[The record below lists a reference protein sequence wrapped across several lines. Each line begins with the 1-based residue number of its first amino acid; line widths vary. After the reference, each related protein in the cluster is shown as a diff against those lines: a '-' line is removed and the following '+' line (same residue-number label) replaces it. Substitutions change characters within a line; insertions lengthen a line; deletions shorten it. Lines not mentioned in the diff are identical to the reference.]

1 MPKKTKE
8 RERINRKLKNKK
20 GITLIALV
28 VTIVVL
34 LILAGVSVSVVAD
47 KNGIIQNSQETKEQT
62 RAAMVEKERDLWKLE
77 GQIYQSDSE
86 KETLEKVLERLEKEN
101 TITKEEKQA
110 ILETGEVTIAGKT
123 IIFID
128 GTIVAC
134 GNEENSADGSFLGN
148 TSIKRG
154 DIEQINII
162 TALNGHDANDEK
174 TWDISERKNGRYL
187 AWYEDKDNNNFWEVT
202 IAGNGRVKVN
212 KSAKL
217 LFKALGTYAGKIEM
231 NGIENLD
238 TSEVTDMSY
247 MFTDGSQYTDL
258 DLSSFD
264 TSNVT
269 TMSGMFLNC
278 SKLTNLNLANFDT
291 KNVVKLT
298 NLFNGCSAIENINLS
313 SFDTSNVTKMY
324 AMFGNCENLKN
335 VNLKNFDTSKVTD
348 MEAMFFNCKS
358 LSKIDLS
365 NFNTSSVERLKRMF
379 VNCELLTELDLS
391 NFKTEN
397 LLNVETMFSGC
408 KLLKKID
415 MRNATFD
422 KVQNYNYMLD
432 TLPSDVT
439 IIVKDDTQKEW
450 LSSKFPERAN
460 SIKVQG
466 QT

>member
-101 TITKEEKQA
+101 TITKENKQA

-202 IAGNGRVKVN
+202 IAGNGRVKLN

-291 KNVVKLT
+291 KNVVKFT
-298 NLFNGCSAIENINLS
+298 NLFNGCSSIENINLS
-313 SFDTSNVTKMY
+313 SFDTSNATKMY
-324 AMFGNCENLKN
+324 AMFGNCENLKK
-335 VNLKNFDTSKVTD
+335 VNLKNLDTSKVTD

-365 NFNTSSVERLKRMF
+365 SFNTSSVERLKRMF

>member
-1 MPKKTKE
+1 M
-8 RERINRKLKNKK
+8 
-20 GITLIALV
+20 
-28 VTIVVL
+28 L

-202 IAGNGRVKVN
+202 IAGNGRVKLN

>member
-47 KNGIIQNSQETKEQT
+47 KNGIIQNSQEKKEQT

-202 IAGNGRVKVN
+202 IAGNGRVKLN

-291 KNVVKLT
+291 KNVVKFT
-298 NLFNGCSAIENINLS
+298 NLFNGCSSIENINLS
-313 SFDTSNVTKMY
+313 SFDTSNATKMY
-324 AMFGNCENLKN
+324 AMFGNCENLKK
-335 VNLKNFDTSKVTD
+335 VNLKNLDTSKVTD

-365 NFNTSSVERLKRMF
+365 SFNTSSVERLKRMF

>member
-134 GNEENSADGSFLGN
+134 GNEEDSADGSFLGN

-202 IAGNGRVKVN
+202 IAGNGRVKLN

-466 QT
+466 QN

>member
-8 RERINRKLKNKK
+8 GERINKTLKNKK

-202 IAGNGRVKVN
+202 IAGNGRVKLN

-269 TMSGMFLNC
+269 TMSGMFYGC
-278 SKLTNLNLANFDT
+278 SKLTNVNLANFNT
-291 KNVVKLT
+291 KNVVKLS
-298 NLFNGCSAIENINLS
+298 NLFNGCSAIENINLN
-313 SFDTSNVTKMY
+313 SFETSNVTNMY
-324 AMFGNCENLKN
+324 GMFGNCENLKN
-335 VNLKNFDTSKVTD
+335 VNLKSFDTSKVTN

-379 VNCELLTELDLS
+379 VNCGLLTELDLS

>member
-8 RERINRKLKNKK
+8 GERINKTLKNKK

-202 IAGNGRVKVN
+202 IAGNGRVKLN
-212 KSAKL
+212 KSAKI

-269 TMSGMFLNC
+269 TMSGMFYGC
-278 SKLTNLNLANFDT
+278 SKLTNVNLANFNT
-291 KNVVKLT
+291 KNVVKLS
-298 NLFNGCSAIENINLS
+298 NLFNGCSAIENINLN
-313 SFDTSNVTKMY
+313 SFETSNVTNMY
-324 AMFGNCENLKN
+324 GMFGNCENLKN
-335 VNLKNFDTSKVTD
+335 VNLKSFDTSKVTN

-379 VNCELLTELDLS
+379 VNCGLLTELDLS

>member
-34 LILAGVSVSVVAD
+34 LILAGVSVSVVTD

-202 IAGNGRVKVN
+202 IAGNGRVKLN

>member
-86 KETLEKVLERLEKEN
+86 EDTLEKVLERLEKEN

-134 GNEENSADGSFLGN
+134 GNEEDSADGSFLGN

-202 IAGNGRVKVN
+202 IAGNGRVKLN

>member
-34 LILAGVSVSVVAD
+34 LILAGVSVSVVTD

-77 GQIYQSDSE
+77 EQIYQSDSE
-86 KETLEKVLERLEKEN
+86 EDTLEKVLERLEKEN

-134 GNEENSADGSFLGN
+134 GNEEDSADGSFLGN

-202 IAGNGRVKVN
+202 IAGNGRVKLN

-291 KNVVKLT
+291 KNVVKFT
-298 NLFNGCSAIENINLS
+298 NLFNGCSSIENINLS
-313 SFDTSNVTKMY
+313 SFDTSNATKMY

>member
-34 LILAGVSVSVVAD
+34 LILAGVSVSVVTD

-77 GQIYQSDSE
+77 EQIYQSDSE
-86 KETLEKVLERLEKEN
+86 EDTLEKVLERLEKEN

-134 GNEENSADGSFLGN
+134 GNEEDSADGSFLGN

-202 IAGNGRVKVN
+202 IAGNGRVKLN

-269 TMSGMFLNC
+269 TMSGMFYKC
-278 SKLTNLNLANFDT
+278 SKLTNVNLANFNT
-291 KNVVKLT
+291 KNVVKLS
-298 NLFNGCSAIENINLS
+298 NLFNGCSAIENINLN
-313 SFDTSNVTKMY
+313 SFETSNVTNMY
-324 AMFGNCENLKN
+324 GMFGNCENLKN
-335 VNLKNFDTSKVTD
+335 VNLKSFDTSKVTN

-379 VNCELLTELDLS
+379 VNCGLLTELDLS

>member
-77 GQIYQSDSE
+77 GQIYLSDSE

-134 GNEENSADGSFLGN
+134 GNEEDSADGSFLGN

-202 IAGNGRVKVN
+202 IAGNGRVKLN

>member
-34 LILAGVSVSVVAD
+34 LILAGVSVSVVTD

-202 IAGNGRVKVN
+202 IAGNGRVKLN

-335 VNLKNFDTSKVTD
+335 VNVKNFNTSKVTD

>member
-134 GNEENSADGSFLGN
+134 GNEEDSADGSFLGN

-202 IAGNGRVKVN
+202 IAGNGRVKLN

-258 DLSSFD
+258 DLSSFY

>member
-134 GNEENSADGSFLGN
+134 GNEEDSADGSFLGN

-202 IAGNGRVKVN
+202 IAGNGRVKLN

-450 LSSKFPERAN
+450 LSSKFPERVN